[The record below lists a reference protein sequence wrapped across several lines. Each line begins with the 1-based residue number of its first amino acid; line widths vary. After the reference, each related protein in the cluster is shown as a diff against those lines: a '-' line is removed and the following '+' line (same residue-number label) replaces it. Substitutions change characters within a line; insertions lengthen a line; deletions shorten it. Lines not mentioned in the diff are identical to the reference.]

1 MIVLADLDLA
11 PDLLGALAA
20 LLLGDGTDG
29 TDDALAAAVD
39 LGDLQAHGLAD
50 ELGHGSVLRQAGLG
64 SGHEHA
70 DALDGHNDAALVVLG
85 DFALDDLAALLCL
98 FDGGPVLHGVETL
111 LGEHRS
117 AFHVVDAHNA
127 RLNGVADVQDVFD
140 LDAVVG
146 ELAGRDEAGIL
157 GADIDTDLGAR
168 NGHDRTG
175 YLFSIIYRLERC
187 LQHFIKIFSLRGIF
201 LSQDLVT
208 HLLFYLLND
217 PCRHGG
223 PGCQADRI
231 RMYERACIKLRC
243 VFNKLHVCTR
253 AAADL
258 VEMAAVGAVA
268 AADDD
273 HCVAGAGH
281 LRSLCLTCKRS
292 TTYCIKQFCVCTL
305 FFYDFLTFQQFLLR
319 LGRLDD
325 DSQRFCTVN
334 GAVGNTRGELRS
346 VIDHDRRDAPAADRP
361 HFGVAGCT
369 DDDRLP
375 PLGGS
380 LSYDLMD
387 ALDLRA
393 RCVIHRRA
401 RVLHG
406 LKLRAADTVGADDD
420 GRALRDLLRAVHDRE
435 ALGPQVLHHIVIM
448 DKLAEAVAVLLG
460 SKHFLGH
467 LHRPADTEA
476 EAGRLGNHEFLHA
489 FPSTPKRVR
498 IAAHTASM
506 LSSSVRSLVSMC
518 TASGAALSGA
528 TARCV
533 SS

>member
-1 MIVLADLDLA
+1 M
-11 PDLLGALAA
+11 
-20 LLLGDGTDG
+20 
-29 TDDALAAAVD
+29 
-39 LGDLQAHGLAD
+39 
-50 ELGHGSVLRQAGLG
+50 
-64 SGHEHA
+64 
-70 DALDGHNDAALVVLG
+70 
-85 DFALDDLAALLCL
+85 
-98 FDGGPVLHGVETL
+98 
-111 LGEHRS
+111 
-117 AFHVVDAHNA
+117 
-127 RLNGVADVQDVFD
+127 
-140 LDAVVG
+140 
-146 ELAGRDEAGIL
+146 
-157 GADIDTDLGAR
+157 
-168 NGHDRTG
+168 
-175 YLFSIIYRLERC
+175 
-187 LQHFIKIFSLRGIF
+187 
-201 LSQDLVT
+201 
-208 HLLFYLLND
+208 
-217 PCRHGG
+217 
-223 PGCQADRI
+223 
-231 RMYERACIKLRC
+231 
-243 VFNKLHVCTR
+243 
-253 AAADL
+253 
-258 VEMAAVGAVA
+258 
-268 AADDD
+268 
-273 HCVAGAGH
+273 
-281 LRSLCLTCKRS
+281 
-292 TTYCIKQFCVCTL
+292 
-305 FFYDFLTFQQFLLR
+305 R

-346 VIDHDRRDAPAADRP
+346 VIDHDRRNAPAADRP
-361 HFGVAGCT
+361 HLGVAGCT

-393 RCVIHRRA
+393 RRVIHRRA

-406 LKLRAADTVGADDD
+406 LK
-420 GRALRDLLRAVHDRE
+420 LRAVHDRE